1 MRLGLVV
8 ALPQE
13 ARALTRV
20 MAGARREEKPGR
32 ASPCPLHLLTGALA
46 GQTVVMAWAGA
57 GAGCAARAA
66 GALLQRGADA
76 LLAVGFAGALS
87 PALRPGDLLAAT
99 EVIDLEGGRWPA
111 DAEWLAALGD
121 GAGVNDRCRVPA
133 CGCEAA
139 ASITITIKIKIES
152 RRTLPAPNRNRNRN
166 LNRDRATIHRP
177 LHLGKLVTAPRVVA
191 AASEKR
197 RLGEQTGALA
207 VDMESAAVAQC
218 AAAAGVPMVALRAI
232 TDSADEN
239 LPLDFELCF
248 DPDGQFHPTRLIGL
262 LARRPLAVGG
272 FMRLG
277 RHSARAGQAL
287 ASFLAW
293 YLPRVHQR

>member
-1 MRLGLVV
+1 VRLGLVV

-57 GAGCAARAA
+57 GAGCAAGAA

-99 EVIDLEGGRWPA
+99 EVIDPEGGRWPA

-121 GAGVNDRCRVPA
+121 GAGVNDRCLM
-133 CGCEAA
+133 EEA
-139 ASITITIKIKIES
+139 ASITIMIKIKIKS
-152 RRTLPAPNRNRNRN
+152 RRTLPAPNRNRN